1 MVLVLE
7 AFCGGT
13 PPLGVVRAGRKEG
26 VAMRERSVRGG
37 ADGEL
42 RRVVLL
48 EAVAA
53 VAIFTMVV
61 LVLYMIFVYKPV

>member
-1 MVLVLE
+1 
-7 AFCGGT
+7 
-13 PPLGVVRAGRKEG
+13 
-26 VAMRERSVRGG
+26 MRERSVRGG
-37 ADGEL
+37 AAGEQ